1 MCDDEKMATVG
12 RAAGRRAQRQHD
24 AQVAADAVRGYV
36 NGVPPKKERGPLA
49 ITLCV
54 VGGIVV
60 LASMNA
66 ILHALLIAVI
76 SILGV
81 AALGGGVLLARRVR
95 QLSQPQIAPWLPQ
108 APPRTEVESVSVRA
122 LGQAGRADAKTP
134 RPLRAGA
141 DRRR

>member
-1 MCDDEKMATVG
+1 MCDEKMAVVG

-24 AQVAADAVRGYV
+24 AQVAADAVRSYV
-36 NGVPPKKERGPLA
+36 NGAAPKKEHGPLA

-54 VGGIVV
+54 VAAIVL

-95 QLSQPQIAPWLPQ
+95 ALSQPQVAPWLPQ
-108 APPRTEVESVSVRA
+108 APPRTEVKSVSVRA
-122 LGQAGRADAKTP
+122 LGPGEPRTGALPRARQAWP
-134 RPLRAGA
+134 S
-141 DRRR
+141 RR